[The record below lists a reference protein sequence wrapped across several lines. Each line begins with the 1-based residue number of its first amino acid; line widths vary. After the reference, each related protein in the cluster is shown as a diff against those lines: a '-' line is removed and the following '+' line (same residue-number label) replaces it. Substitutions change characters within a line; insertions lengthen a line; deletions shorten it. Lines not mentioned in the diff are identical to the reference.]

1 MNCLQR
7 KLGLNFW
14 VLLLAVVLLA
24 ACQQQINFPKPSL
37 KAMSPTTA
45 QAGGTAF
52 TLTVTGTNFSPGS
65 LVEWNG
71 NALVT
76 TFLSTSQMTTKVP
89 ASLIASPGTA
99 TVVVFTSTPGGG
111 TSATS
116 LTFTI
121 TPAPSNV
128 PTITSISPTTVLAG
142 SGGVTLV
149 IAGTNFAP
157 QSVVSVNNT
166 NRSTGFVNSTILQ
179 VALTTADVATAGPLS
194 IAVTN
199 PAAPPPAPPN
209 GGTSNVFAYSIVNPF
224 PVITTVAPTS
234 VAAGATTAPLLT
246 LTGTGFNATSVIEIN
261 GGPRATTFVSSTSL
275 TTQLAQGDIA
285 AGGVDQIQV
294 FNAAP
299 GGGTSNIA
307 VFSVNPT
314 ATKGLP
320 IILDL
325 APDGSQAENGI
336 CGTSST
342 CANGT
347 PDAMTSGPSTNM
359 NGEVVAFASISNN
372 LVKNDTNASSD
383 VFVRNTCVTVASC
396 TPSNTLISVDPNGNT
411 ANGPSWEPTIASS
424 GGDVAFT
431 STASNLVTSAPLD
444 GKTRQVFWRPVGAT
458 AGSTPGT
465 VLVSMGADGLS
476 AGNGDS
482 FNPVISQDGQFV
494 AFVSL
499 ATNLVSNATFDG
511 VTPQIF
517 VRSTCGGVP
526 STTCSPTTFL
536 VSTPDGTAPGN
547 GPSSA
552 PSISNAASVIAF
564 VSTARNLGATAPNPS
579 GLAEVFSRTCATLL
593 TTCTG
598 ETDLVSTPDGVTP
611 ANGASTQ
618 TATSGTNGRFIAFTS
633 AGANLGF
640 NSGGVQEVY
649 VRDTCFNV
657 SATTCKP
664 STILA
669 STRDGTTPA
678 NSLAERP
685 SFDSTGQFIAF
696 ASAAS
701 NLGANTANGIENAFV
716 RNMCLNVTTNC
727 TTSTIVASQPS
738 GTLAPSLN
746 GSSLAPSI
754 SGDAHTVSFLSFA
767 SNVVA
772 RDTNG
777 LADAF
782 LASTT
787 F

>member
-1 MNCLQR
+1 MNRLQR
-7 KLGLNFW
+7 KLGFNFW
-14 VLLLAVVLLA
+14 ALLLAVVLLPS
-24 ACQQQINFPKPSL
+24 CQQQINFPKPSL
-37 KAMSPTTA
+37 KSMSPTTKK
-45 QAGGTAF
+45 AGDTAF
-52 TLTVTGTNFSPGS
+52 TLTVMGKSFSPGGA
-65 LVEWNG
+65 VEWNG
-71 NALVT
+71 TPLVT
-76 TFLSTSQMTTKVP
+76 NFLSTSEATTQVP
-89 ASLIASPGTA
+89 AVLIASPGTA
-99 TVVVFTSTPGGG
+99 TVTVFTPAPGGG

-142 SGGVTLV
+142 TLGATLLISGTQ
-149 IAGTNFAP
+149 FAP

-166 NRSTGFVNSTILQ
+166 NRSTGFINSTSLQ
-179 VALTTADVATAGPLS
+179 VGLMAADLATAGTLS
-194 IAVTN
+194 ITVTN

-209 GGTSNVFAYSIVNPF
+209 GGTSNIFSYAIDNPF
-224 PVITTVAPTS
+224 PVITTLAPTS
-234 VAAGATTAPLLT
+234 VAVGATTAPVLT

-261 GGPRATTFVSSTSL
+261 GGPRATTFAGSTSL
-275 TTQLAQGDIA
+275 MTALTLGDIA
-285 AGGVDQIQV
+285 AGGVDQVQV
-294 FNAAP
+294 FNSAP

-307 VFSVNPT
+307 VFAVNPT
-314 ATKGLP
+314 AAKGLP
-320 IILDL
+320 VLLDL
-325 APDGSQAENGI
+325 APDGSQAINGI
-336 CGTSST
+336 CGTASM

-347 PDAMTSGPSTNM
+347 PDVMTAGPSTDM
-359 NGEVVAFASISNN
+359 TGAMVAYASISNN
-372 LVKNDTNASSD
+372 LVTTDTNASSD
-383 VFVRNTCVTVASC
+383 VFVRATCVTVASC

-424 GGDVAFT
+424 GGSVAFT

-444 GKTRQVFWRPVGAT
+444 GKTRQVFWRPASVVV
-458 AGSTPGT
+458 GSTVGT
-465 VLVSMGADGLS
+465 QLVSMGADGVS

-482 FNPVISQDGQFV
+482 FNPVISSDGQFV

-511 VTPQIF
+511 VTPQVF
-517 VRSTCGGVP
+517 VRMTCGGVAT
-526 STTCSPTTFL
+526 TTCTPTTFL
-536 VSTPDGTAPGN
+536 VSTPDGTTPGN

-552 PSISNAASVIAF
+552 PSISSAASVIAF

-593 TTCTG
+593 TTCMG

-618 TATSGTNGRFIAFTS
+618 TAVSGSSGRFIAFTS
-633 AGANLGF
+633 AGTNLGF
-640 NSGGVQEVY
+640 NSGGVQEIY
-649 VRDTCFNV
+649 IRDTCSNV
-657 SATTCKP
+657 VTTGCTP

-678 NSLAERP
+678 NALAERP
-685 SFDSTGQFIAF
+685 SFDTTGQFIAF

-716 RNMCLNVTTNC
+716 RNTCLNITTNC
-727 TTSTIVASQPS
+727 TTATVVASQPS

-754 SGDAHTVSFLSFA
+754 SGDGHTVSFLSFA
-767 SNVVA
+767 TNLVA

>member
-1 MNCLQR
+1 MNCLQQ

-14 VLLLAVVLLA
+14 VLLLSVVLLA

-37 KAMSPTTA
+37 KSMMPTTA

-52 TLTVTGTNFSPGS
+52 TLTVTGKSFSPGS

-71 NALVT
+71 SALVT

-128 PTITSISPTTVLAG
+128 PTITSISPATVLAG
-142 SGGVTLV
+142 SGGALLV
-149 IAGTNFAP
+149 LTGANFAP

-166 NRSTGFVNSTILQ
+166 NRPTGFINSTILQ
-179 VALTTADVATAGPLS
+179 VNLTAADVATAGTLS

-199 PAAPPPAPPN
+199 PAAPPPSPPN

-336 CGTSST
+336 CGTTST

-359 NGEVVAFASISNN
+359 NGEMVAFASISNN

-396 TPSNTLISVDPNGNT
+396 TPSNTLISVDPNGNA

-431 STASNLVTSAPLD
+431 STASDLVTSAPLD

-482 FNPVISQDGQFV
+482 FNPVISPDGQFV

-499 ATNLVSNATFDG
+499 ATNLVSNVTFDG
-511 VTPQIF
+511 VTPQVF
-517 VRSTCGGVP
+517 VRTTCGGVP

-536 VSTPDGTAPGN
+536 VSTPDGTTPGN

-552 PSISNAASVIAF
+552 PSISSGASVIAF

-633 AGANLGF
+633 AGTNLGF

-657 SATTCKP
+657 STTTCTP
-664 STILA
+664 STFLA

-685 SFDSTGQFIAF
+685 SFDSTGQFVAF
-696 ASAAS
+696 ASASS

-716 RNMCLNVTTNC
+716 RNMCLNITTSC
-727 TTSTIVASQPS
+727 TTSTVVASQPF

-767 SNVVA
+767 SNLVA